1 MNEHHLPEQK
11 DGTARPSLALENLQH
26 IENMRGSQRD
36 NAEAAL
42 RGVLG
47 SMYTGE
53 RQLHESDFHWH
64 RLKAFVFSPEICP
77 LLRKAG
83 SDSVRETYTDHATA
97 HTPDVSHILYQSAL
111 TIIAFFRILVLYP
124 EVQKRAQKE
133 LDAVTGGLRLPDYND
148 RPRLPYID
156 ALCREV
162 MRWSMATPVGW

>member
-1 MNEHHLPEQK
+1 LNEHHLPEQK

-53 RQLHESDFHWH
+53 RPLHGSDFHWH

-97 HTPDVSHILYQSAL
+97 HTPDVSHILVSECSDDNC
-111 TIIAFFRILVLYP
+111 VLPHPRFVPGSP
-124 EVQKRAQKE
+124 EACPEGVRC
-133 LDAVTGGLRLPDYND
+133 GHRRLAP
-148 RPRLPYID
+148 PRLQ
-156 ALCREV
+156 R
-162 MRWSMATPVGW
+162 SSTPAIY